1 MTVSD
6 AAISDALLVSTRDG
20 TYPESEEV
28 LTTDLSASALRP
40 SLQLISEAKQQ
51 IEVRGALQLLNE
63 APFNHG
69 YYRRTFEASVKIAHP
84 MSMNGLRRPAIS
96 KKIFSTLKS
105 LRGRS

>member
-6 AAISDALLVSTRDG
+6 AAISDALLISTLDG

-51 IEVRGALQLLNE
+51 IEVRGAPQLLNE
-63 APFNHG
+63 ALLIMDTIDGH
-69 YYRRTFEASVKIAHP
+69 S
-84 MSMNGLRRPAIS
+84 RPQS
-96 KKIFSTLKS
+96 K
-105 LRGRS
+105 